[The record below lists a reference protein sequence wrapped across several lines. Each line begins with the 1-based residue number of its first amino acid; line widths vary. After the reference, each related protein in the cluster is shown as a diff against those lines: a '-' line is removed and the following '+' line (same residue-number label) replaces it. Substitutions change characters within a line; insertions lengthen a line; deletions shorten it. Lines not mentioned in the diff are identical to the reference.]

1 MLQFLAIDTVSA
13 MCTAKCEVCKTIKPI
28 LSRTLHD
35 VEDLERF
42 NQTTYITTTW
52 PNVDNNLVLATNV
65 MEGICNMILLREMD
79 EDTQLDEIEE
89 KACLWLYNET
99 ADSVPPE
106 CGAQIRYYCFRK
118 EVSEYS
124 VRRLEALINN
134 DLLCSECRN
143 S

>member
-65 MEGICNMILLREMD
+65 MDGICNMILLREMD
-79 EDTQLDEIEE
+79 EDTRLDEIEE

-99 ADSVPPE
+99 ADAVPPE

-134 DLLCSECRN
+134 DLLCSECHN